1 MSGSYFTLNQKYNAL
16 LALFN
21 QFFPYPPSPTPY
33 PPPTDV
39 MTLSTAQTA
48 TGLKTFSTLPQSS
61 VTPTIGDQLVNKT
74 YADSLIPTPVNAVTI
89 DGTQTLLTGIKTF
102 TNLPECSAVPI
113 SGSQLVNKTYV
124 DGAIPATPDLQ
135 AVLTAGN
142 SATGANAKI
151 SLTDSGTGGLANPTL
166 TLTNSNATI
175 NTIPTI
181 EFNKTGRNL
190 TAGESVGSI
199 SMYGL
204 DATAQKTE
212 FSRIQTKTENV
223 TGGNED
229 GTLSIFNSV
238 NGVIS
243 ETFNFNG
250 GQNENN
256 SFRPLDMNTNAIR
269 EISTATAKTSL
280 VVDNAVV
287 GANATLTQSNL
298 TINAT
303 GLSAT
308 PVLNLNQS
316 GVGSGILYEEMY
328 NQRTAQTG
336 EFNRMSFYAKNSA
349 GTKTEYGRI
358 HQNAVAFT
366 AGAVKGRMDFA
377 VGNGSGLQDYLSLN
391 ANTGQVDIL
400 NSDLDLNAN
409 DIVSV
414 SSITTPL
421 NNQYSKEQVVY
432 LTTNTTAPVASVESN
447 LRYTAFSLGK
457 TAEWL
462 QATSVTTNGFVSGV
476 ENITAS
482 YPTWDGNF
490 WVGTDVGNI
499 YYSSDGGA
507 NWTLQGSYGGRIRV
521 FCPYNGNTLM
531 AVGGDFSS
539 VSYNYLVGINNTTYS
554 SFDITGSSTGMN
566 NSVYTIYDNPANSC
580 LYIGGAF
587 DDYYGVLSASY
598 PKWIT
603 LDYNTNTFYTFS
615 NASNNGFFGGDV
627 LSITKDTAN
636 SNFIVVGGSFTNLQV
651 SGSPVTIPYIF
662 TFITGTGY
670 DVTGYFSIG
679 TILNAPVSSVLGY
692 SGGVY
697 IGGSF
702 TNPAI
707 SPTWTDN
714 YGMSI
719 FWSGSSWDLSNYLIG
734 SPSPITSITYIPTTG
749 VYYTIV
755 NTNRI
760 YANTT
765 LYTPDLPPFGSVW
778 ECVAYNGSQT
788 LFATNAQT
796 TAGFLFY
803 YYDQNVG
810 ITINGGGN
818 VFRNQSSSVSTNCL
832 LTNINSAVEMI
843 WNSTLGAWF
852 VISQEGCS
860 FS

>member
-1 MSGSYFTLNQKYNAL
+1 MATQPKIYKQGGTSSFQTLNAKYNFL
-16 LALFN
+16 QSQLANLQASGLPTTSDLFDVLTN
-21 QFFPYPPSPTPY
+21 GDDAGGLDITNLNNLDVTTINGSAYPPVVSA
-33 PPPTDV
+33 D
-39 MTLSTAQTA
+39 TLNAVLIAGNTA
-48 TGLKTFSTLPQSS
+48 TGTTA
-61 VTPTIGDQLVNKT
+61 TIG
-74 YADSLIPTPVNAVTI
+74 
-89 DGTQTLLTGIKTF
+89 LT
-102 TNLPECSAVPI
+102 N
-113 SGSQLVNKTYV
+113 SGV
-124 DGAIPATPDLQ
+124 
-135 AVLTAGN
+135 
-142 SATGANAKI
+142 
-151 SLTDSGTGGLANPTL
+151 GGLANPTL

-212 FSRIQTKTENV
+212 FARIQTKTENV
-223 TGGNED
+223 TSGNED

-256 SFRPLDMNTNAIR
+256 SFRPLDMNTNAITA
-269 EISTATAKTSL
+269 ISTATAKTSL
-280 VVDNAVV
+280 VVNNAVV
-287 GANATLTQSNL
+287 GANATLTESNL

-303 GLSAT
+303 GLSGLPSLT
-308 PVLNLNQS
+308 LNQS
-316 GVGSGILYEEMY
+316 GVGSGLLTEEFY
-328 NQRTAQTG
+328 NQRTPQTG

-349 GTKTEYGRI
+349 GTKTEYARI
-358 HQNAVAFT
+358 HQNAPAFT
-366 AGAVKGRMDFA
+366 AGAVKGRIDFA
-377 VGNGSGLQDYLSLN
+377 VGNGSGIQDYLSLN

-400 NSDLDLNAN
+400 NSDLHLNAN

-432 LTTNTTAPVASVESN
+432 LTANATAPVASVESN

-457 TAEWL
+457 TATWE
-462 QATSVTTNGFVSGV
+462 QATSVSDTGFISGV

-482 YPTWDGNF
+482 FPSWDGKF
-490 WVGTDVGNI
+490 WVGTENGNI

-507 NWTLQGSYGGRIRV
+507 SWTSQGSYGGRIRV
-521 FCPYNGNTLM
+521 FCPYNSNQYM

-539 VSYNYLVGINNTTYS
+539 VSYNYLAGINNTTYS

-566 NSVYTIYDNPANSC
+566 APVYAIYDNPANSC

-587 DDYYGVLSASY
+587 TDYYGVLSATY
-598 PKWIT
+598 NKWIT
-603 LDYNTNTFYTFS
+603 LDYNTATFYPFS
-615 NASNNGFFGGDV
+615 NASSGGFFGGDV

-636 SNFIVVGGSFTNLQV
+636 SNFIIVGGSFTNLQV
-651 SGSPVTIPYIF
+651 SGAPVPTPYIF
-662 TFITGTGY
+662 TFGTSTGY

-679 TILNAPVSSVLGY
+679 TILNAPVSVVLSY
-692 SGGVY
+692 PSGVY
-697 IGGSF
+697 IGGQF
-702 TNPAI
+702 TNPLM

-719 FWSGSSWDLSNYLIG
+719 FWNGSSWDLSNYQF
-734 SPSPITSITYIPTTG
+734 SPPSPIYSITYIPTTG

-755 NTNRI
+755 NGNTI
-760 YANTT
+760 WANTT
-765 LYTPDLPPFGSVW
+765 LYTPTLPPFGSTF
-778 ECVAYNGSQT
+778 ECVAYNGSNT

-796 TAGFLFY
+796 SAGFLFY

-832 LTNINSAVEMI
+832 LNNINSAVEMI
-843 WNSTLGAWF
+843 WNSTLNAWF